1 MEIQFRATDTQGKT
15 WQGEVLEGKE
25 AKHGKIGG
33 GVFDKFMKEI
43 FTESFF
49 KHIKFPGVSDV
60 ANESRKTGGGVLAR
74 RLKEMVDK
82 GGTMEHCSD
91 LDDVPLD
98 DIVSM
103 GPKWMFSK
111 FLGLKMG
118 EKIMKERNNSKEFM
132 TLIFRYATSQS
143 ELSGPFYKVTSK

>member
-1 MEIQFRATDTQGKT
+1 MFELRGSDSLGLS
-15 WQGEVLEGKE
+15 WVGEVLVGVVGMVGKF
-25 AKHGKIGG
+25 GG
-33 GVFDKFMKEI
+33 GVFDRFMKEL
-43 FTESFF
+43 FTKSFF
-49 KHIKFPGVSDV
+49 DHIRFPDIAAV
-60 ANESRKTGGGVLAR
+60 ATESRKPGGGVVAR

-98 DIVSM
+98 DIIDK

-118 EKIMKERNNSKEFM
+118 EKMIKERNNSKEFM

>member
-1 MEIQFRATDTQGKT
+1 
-15 WQGEVLEGKE
+15 
-25 AKHGKIGG
+25 
-33 GVFDKFMKEI
+33 
-43 FTESFF
+43 
-49 KHIKFPGVSDV
+49 
-60 ANESRKTGGGVLAR
+60 
-74 RLKEMVDK
+74 MVDK

-98 DIVSM
+98 DIIDK

-118 EKIMKERNNSKEFM
+118 EKMIKERNNSKEFM